1 MEGELMKKLG
11 AVAMMATLV
20 SVNAF
25 AGDHTINLM
34 GRGGWTY
41 TNHDNHKNG
50 ESNSSSM
57 NFDYLR
63 TTFAGVVTPS
73 VKYTLTADFLK
84 AQTTPDVT
92 DQTSEYVYEAF
103 ITKTFSTGTSAIL
116 GKRAVLVGGREYD
129 YSDLDRYTDSYFF
142 AATPDNQMGLTLS
155 QDVAGQTLM
164 IQYFNGNKN
173 NGKDDGATPPNPV
186 NAQSK
191 YGYGVAWY
199 GDFAGGMIKPIV
211 GYSTL
216 PEAVGASTSLN
227 GGTRAYKGDDNILS
241 AGVQINTPHNV
252 TIEADYNLL
261 TEKDASLNAAGTAGS
276 KSDLKT
282 TSIMGVVRYNAET
295 FAPFVRF
302 IADTRK
308 NGSVKTE
315 QRSAYDLGL
324 EFKEA
329 KDDAIRYH
337 VVYSGSTVK
346 SSMNTTEVKNSP
358 SQILVGMK
366 FDAAILK

>member
-1 MEGELMKKLG
+1 MKKLG
-11 AVAMMATLV
+11 AVAMMATMV
-20 SVNAF
+20 TVNAF

-41 TNHDNHKNG
+41 KNNDPAKTQI
-50 ESNSSSM
+50 SNSSSM

-73 VKYTLTADFLK
+73 VKYTVTADFLN
-84 AQTTPDVT
+84 AHASPDVV
-92 DQTSEYVYEAF
+92 DQTSDYVYEAF
-103 ITKTFSTGTSAIL
+103 LTKTFSTGTSATL
-116 GKRAVLVGGREYD
+116 GKRAVLIGGREYD
-129 YSDLDRYTDSYFF
+129 YSDLDRYTNSYFF
-142 AATPDNQMGLTLS
+142 DATPSNQMGLTLS
-155 QDVAGQTLM
+155 QDVAGQTFM
-164 IQYFNGNKN
+164 IQYFNGNKD
-173 NGKDDGATPPNPV
+173 NGKVDANNSPV

-216 PEAVGASTSLN
+216 PEAVGTSST
-227 GGTRAYKGDDNILS
+227 GGSRAYKGADNFLS
-241 AGVQINTPHNV
+241 AGVQINTPHDI

-282 TSIMGVVRYNAET
+282 TSITAVVRYNAER
-295 FAPFVRF
+295 FAPFARF

-329 KDDAIRYH
+329 KDDAVRYH

-346 SSMNTTEVKNSP
+346 SNMNTTEVKSSP
-358 SQILVGMK
+358 SSILVGIK